1 MTSPTSYEA
10 PAVGTSSVTIKALP
24 IDTTILNP
32 QNYPPFDIRRVPTYT
47 DRQLRYYHAYRALL
61 SVDRAH
67 LKAKMDERKADM
79 EITGW
84 DGVTRENTPNAASLI
99 LVLSSRFVI
108 LTQTLSLNDDSEIDS
123 DYPKALEGQK
133 GTKVNV
139 SKITQLKYDSNVA

>member
-1 MTSPTSYEA
+1 MTSLTSYEA
-10 PAVGTSSVTIKALP
+10 PAIGTSSVTTKVLP

-32 QNYPPFDIRRVPTYT
+32 RNYLPFDIRHVLTYI
-47 DRQLRYYHAYRALL
+47 DRQLRYYYAYRALL
-61 SVDRAH
+61 SIDRAQ

-84 DGVTRENTPNAASLI
+84 DGVTHENIPNAASLV
-99 LVLSSRFVI
+99 LVPLVPSSRSVI
-108 LTQTLSLNDDSEIDS
+108 STQTLSLNDDSEIDS

-139 SKITQLKYDSNVA
+139 SKIT